1 MVTTV
6 TATNSTEEQ
15 RNIIP
20 LGIAVLI
27 VFLSLCGLAG
37 NGTISWF
44 LGFSMR
50 KNPYSVYIFNL
61 AITDFLFLFCMAL
74 SSILN
79 RPESGHWP
87 PYVFEI
93 LRRIRFFFYTL
104 GLSLLA
110 AISIQRCISVLFPIW
125 YRCHRPKHLS
135 TLVCAGLWVLAILE
149 NLVAIYFCVVQ
160 NQDMNSCKK
169 VDIFFAVL
177 ILGVFTPVMCISGL
191 ALFIK
196 VQRVSRRR
204 QPARLYITVLVT
216 ILVFLICAL
225 PLALYWFVLSWVIQ
239 DKRLCGPIYDV
250 TKIFSCVNS
259 TANPII
265 YYLVGRQRKRRLHEP
280 LRVVLERALG
290 NEEMSPEETVELGS
304 ESRGVQGRS
313 EDTIEEIPRINAK
326 YRHPKLSDSPSLCP
340 GTPSHGPPS
349 MCPKSLSEAGQK
361 Y

>member
-1 MVTTV
+1 MTGLFLLFLSRDFLRQSRHLPSKITMMVV
-6 TATNSTEEQ
+6 TAPATTSTEERQ
-15 RNIIP
+15 NITP

-37 NGTISWF
+37 NGTISWL

-61 AITDFLFLFCMAL
+61 AISDFLFLLCMAL

-87 PYVFEI
+87 RSVFEM

-135 TLVCAGLWVLAILE
+135 SLVCAGLWLLAILE
-149 NLVAIYFCVVQ
+149 NLVAIYFCAVQ
-160 NQDMNSCKK
+160 NQNPNSCKK
-169 VDIFFAVL
+169 VDVFFAVL
-177 ILGVFTPVMCISGL
+177 IFGVFTPGMCLSGL
-191 ALFIK
+191 TLF
-196 VQRVSRRR
+196 VQVRRVSRRR
-204 QPARLYITVLVT
+204 QPARLYITLLAT

-225 PLALYWFVLSWVIQ
+225 PLALYWFVLGWFMQ
-239 DKRLCGPIYDV
+239 DDRLCGLIYDV
-250 TKIFSCVNS
+250 AKIFSCVNS
-259 TANPII
+259 TANPVI
-265 YYLVGRQRKRRLHEP
+265 YYLVGRQRKRSLREP

-290 NEEMSPEETVELGS
+290 NEEMSPEETAELGS
-304 ESRGVQGRS
+304 ESRGAQGAS
-313 EDTIEEIPRINAK
+313 EDALEDIPRITAK
-326 YRHPKLSDSPSLCP
+326 YRHSQSV
-340 GTPSHGPPS
+340 
-349 MCPKSLSEAGQK
+349 
-361 Y
+361 